1 MSGQTFHKILCSKCA
16 GKIEFPA
23 EYAGQTI
30 PCPHCQTLVEL
41 KAPPADPTANTYE
54 YPDPSTFTP
63 EDVAKG
69 HKARWNII
77 YAVAILIGINAII
90 GVAYLFRS
98 GSSSGKALDGVQV
111 MDWKLEPGEYRTF
124 FLTGVV
130 SNSTSKAIE
139 KARIEFETL
148 DNSGASSGK
157 VSTSVSNLAPG
168 ASVEFSLQTSATQNV
183 WDAKVVGVYQDKN

>member
-1 MSGQTFHKILCSKCA
+1 MSGQTFHKILCGKCT

-30 PCPHCQTLVEL
+30 ACPHCQTLVEL
-41 KAPPADPTANTYE
+41 KAPPADPSAGNYE

-63 EDVAKG
+63 EDVAKA

-77 YAVAILIGINAII
+77 YAVAIL
-90 GVAYLFRS
+90 VAVNLVLGAVFLFRS
-98 GSSSGKALDGVQV
+98 KPAGPLEGVQV
-111 MDWKLEPGEYRTF
+111 TGWKLEPGEYRTF

-139 KARIEFETL
+139 KARIDFETL
-148 DNSGASSGK
+148 DNSGAPSGK
-157 VSTSVSNLAPG
+157 VSASVSNLAPG
-168 ASVEFSLQTSATQNV
+168 ASTEFSVQTSATQTV
-183 WDAKVVGVYQDKN
+183 WDAKVVGVYLDKN